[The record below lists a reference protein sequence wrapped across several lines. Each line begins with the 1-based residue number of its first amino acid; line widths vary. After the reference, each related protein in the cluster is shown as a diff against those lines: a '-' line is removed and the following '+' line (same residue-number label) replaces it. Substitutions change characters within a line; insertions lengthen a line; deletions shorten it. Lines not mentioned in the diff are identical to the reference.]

1 MVQQSKR
8 AIGGATSAT
17 NPHPWGKPPRGGSG
31 QAVLPL
37 PDPPRDLPTVAQPV
51 GPEYWVDAIRDALG
65 QSSSDALRLSEDAL
79 HAWPTEPDILL
90 LAALTALAG
99 NLPDRA
105 LRLLKR
111 YGKRYVTGNRAILL
125 TGLAQA
131 QSGQFARAWATLVD
145 AGLQEDRMAAAYFVG
160 DRRMSG
166 WLFDRLRV
174 IRRERL
180 RTNAAPTPPPRE
192 RSDARPGIRGTTP
205 QSRFAAAAG
214 AGLRAARDS
223 ARSSAPVPTKARA
236 AVPAV

>member
-1 MVQQSKR
+1 MVQQSSR
-8 AIGGATSAT
+8 AVGDTTIAT
-17 NPHPWGKPPRGGSG
+17 NPNLRSQTRRGSSG

-37 PDPPRDLPTVAQPV
+37 PDPPPVSSTVAEPV
-51 GPEYWVDAIRDALG
+51 GPEYWIDAIRDALG
-65 QSSSDALRLSEDAL
+65 QSSSDALSLSEDAL

-111 YGKRYVTGNRAILL
+111 YGKRYATGNRAILL

-131 QSGQFARAWATLVD
+131 QAGQFARAWATLVD

-192 RSDARPGIRGTTP
+192 RSDARPG
-205 QSRFAAAAG
+205 
-214 AGLRAARDS
+214 
-223 ARSSAPVPTKARA
+223 
-236 AVPAV
+236 